1 MAWDLLR
8 EKYPY
13 SKLFWSLF
21 SRIRT
26 EYGEILPISSSS
38 VRMRENTDQNNS
50 GYVYL
55 LRSDF
60 LTKFWHSGQ
69 RFRRNNFTP
78 LCLKFKTY
86 KFPNLIL
93 VEISHWGCSLINV
106 VFIWHHERDHMNFPG
121 NDFWCAAI
129 KLKFQTP
136 RKLWNLNLNA
146 MNLARR
152 QRDENTY
159 LHTKSH
165 LNKLMKSKTNFI
177 YHRVSLL

>member
-1 MAWDLLR
+1 
-8 EKYPY
+8 
-13 SKLFWSLF
+13 
-21 SRIRT
+21 
-26 EYGEILPISSSS
+26 
-38 VRMRENTDQNNS
+38 MRENTDQNNS
-50 GYVYL
+50 GYGYL
-55 LRSDF
+55 LRSDS

-69 RFRRNNFTP
+69 RFRRNNFTT
-78 LCLKFKTY
+78 LCLKFKTH
-86 KFPNLIL
+86 KFANLIL
-93 VEISHWGCSLINV
+93 VEISHWGCSLLNV

-129 KLKFQTP
+129 NLKFQTP

-146 MNLARR
+146 MNLVRR

-177 YHRVSLL
+177 YHTVSLLQASTLYYHVHKFVSSML